1 MIREKNYEEFGDKE
15 LERQWHREVPATT
28 RFLEASSAC
37 ALTVEFQLQ
46 RLQPKHWQI
55 SDIANHTKS
64 THYSI
69 FCSYFL
75 FIKQSLD
82 KNAFYS
88 RKKN

>member
-46 RLQPKHWQI
+46 RLQPKH
-55 SDIANHTKS
+55 
-64 THYSI
+64 
-69 FCSYFL
+69 
-75 FIKQSLD
+75 
-82 KNAFYS
+82 
-88 RKKN
+88 